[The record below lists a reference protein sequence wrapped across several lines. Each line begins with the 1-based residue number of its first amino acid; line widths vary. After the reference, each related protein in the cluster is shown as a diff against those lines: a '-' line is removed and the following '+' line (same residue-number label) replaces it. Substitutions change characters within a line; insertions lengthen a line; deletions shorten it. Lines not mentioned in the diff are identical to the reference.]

1 MNNPKIV
8 IYMPCYNH
16 EKYIRDAVDSILN
29 QTYPNWELYI
39 VNDGSTDRTGDI
51 LATYQDERIHY
62 YEFKENTKHVGA
74 SNFLQKKI
82 KDLDVKYIAVMASD
96 DKWKEDKFEKQLELL
111 SNNPE
116 YKACFTWDKIIF
128 ETEEGVYKKNE
139 TYSHVENKN
148 RYDWIN
154 HFFTFGNCLNA
165 TSMLMEKDIFYE
177 LGRMNQ
183 YYIQFADYRLWF
195 KFVEKYPFYL
205 IEDELTYYR
214 RHGSNLSEPTLE
226 VCLRGYNE
234 GCHIIS
240 EIINPMEKHTF
251 RRAFY
256 KNLSYTNCNSQEELL
271 AEKFMLLMNSKK
283 SEYEQVAMDLYF
295 NFCENEHFTSILD
308 KKYGFGAHEFI
319 HMTGN
324 AGMSYSINLITA
336 NPVIPKKES
345 KLFSPAFTL
354 LNMIDRGNLNKSF
367 IPELMYSTLLDLY
380 EVTSRYEGGNKQ
392 FLNIKCSISKI
403 RKEITKKKLLYIV
416 ADTTDLNAANIADTM
431 TDERLDYFIAF
442 VPTKKEAFHGREAQ
456 TQQLCIPENITQINL
471 YNREEHCI
479 YFLNEI
485 SKDADIICYVDCL
498 DNRYECND
506 MLAGYSLGIEYRCIL
521 QEDIY
526 HNIMQDDNK
535 VLQVMDD
542 IKVY

>member
-1 MNNPKIV
+1 MDKPKIA

-16 EKYIRDAVDSILN
+16 ENFVGDAVNSILN
-29 QTYPNWELYI
+29 QTYQNWELYI
-39 VNDGSTDRTGDI
+39 VNDGSTDKTGDI
-51 LATYQDERIHY
+51 LSSYQDERIHY
-62 YEFKENTKHVGA
+62 YDFKENTKYVGA
-74 SNFLQKKI
+74 ANFLQEKI
-82 KDLDVKYIAVMASD
+82 KHLDVEYIAAMASD
-96 DKWKEDKFEKQLELL
+96 DMWKEDKLEKQLNFL
-111 SNNPE
+111 SQNPE

-128 ETEEGVYKKNE
+128 ETEGGTYRKNKN
-139 TYSHVENKN
+139 YSHKENRS
-148 RYDWIN
+148 RYDWIYY
-154 HFFTFGNCLNA
+154 FFLFGNCLNA
-165 TSMLMEKDIFYE
+165 NSMLMEKDIFYE

-183 YYIQFADYRLWF
+183 YYIQYADYRLWF

-205 IEDELTYYR
+205 IEEELTYYR
-214 RHGSNLSEPTLE
+214 RHEANLSEPSLE
-226 VCLRGYNE
+226 VVLRGYNE
-234 GCHIIS
+234 GFHMIS

-256 KNLSYTNCNSQEELL
+256 KNLPFTNCNSQEELL

-324 AGMSYSINLITA
+324 AGMSYSINLVTA

-354 LNMIDRGNLNKSF
+354 LNMIDRRNLNKSF

-380 EVTSRYEGGNKQ
+380 EVTSRYEGGNEQ
-392 FLNIKCSISKI
+392 FLNITHRISKI
-403 RKEITKKKLLYIV
+403 RKEIAKKKILYIV
-416 ADTTDLNAANIADTM
+416 ADTTDWNAANIADTM
-431 TDERLDYFIAF
+431 TDEPLDYYIAF
-442 VPTKKEAFHGREAQ
+442 VPTKKEAFHGWEAQ

-471 YNREEHCI
+471 YNKEEHCI

-485 SKDADIICYVDCL
+485 SEDTDIICYVDCL

>member
-1 MNNPKIV
+1 MDKPKIA

-16 EKYIRDAVDSILN
+16 EKFVGDAVNSILN
-29 QTYPNWELYI
+29 QTYQNWELYI
-39 VNDGSTDRTGDI
+39 VNDGSTDKSGDI
-51 LATYQDERIHY
+51 LSSYQDERIHY
-62 YEFKENTKHVGA
+62 YDFKENTKFVGA
-74 SNFLQKKI
+74 ANFLQEKI
-82 KDLDVKYIAVMASD
+82 KHLDVEYIAAMASD
-96 DKWKEDKFEKQLELL
+96 DMWKEDKLEKQLKFL
-111 SNNPE
+111 SQNPE

-128 ETEEGVYKKNE
+128 ETEGGSYRKNKN
-139 TYSHVENKN
+139 YSHKENRS
-148 RYDWIN
+148 RYDWIYY
-154 HFFTFGNCLNA
+154 FFLFGNCLNA
-165 TSMLMEKDIFYE
+165 NSMLMEKDIFYE

-183 YYIQFADYRLWF
+183 YYIQYADYRLWF

-205 IEDELTYYR
+205 IEEELTYYR
-214 RHGSNLSEPTLE
+214 RHEANLSEPSLE
-226 VCLRGYNE
+226 VILRCYNE
-234 GCHIIS
+234 GFHMIS

-283 SEYEQVAMDLYF
+283 CDYEQVAMDLYF
-295 NFCENEHFTSILD
+295 NFCENERFTSVLD
-308 KKYGFGAHEFI
+308 KKYGFGTHEFI

-324 AGMSYSINLITA
+324 AGMPYFVNLLSA

-367 IPELMYSTLLDLY
+367 IQELMYSTLLDLY
-380 EVTSRYEGGNKQ
+380 EVTSRYEGGNEQ
-392 FLNIKCSISKI
+392 FLNITHRISKI
-403 RKEITKKKLLYIV
+403 RKEIDKKKLLYIV
-416 ADTTDLNAANIADTM
+416 ADTTDWNAANIADTM
-431 TDERLDYFIAF
+431 TDEPLDYYIAF
-442 VPTKKEAFHGREAQ
+442 VPTKKEAFHGWEAQ

-471 YNREEHCI
+471 YNKEEHCI

-485 SKDADIICYVDCL
+485 SEDADIICYVDCL